1 MKNHEIF
8 SDLKV
13 LAPVVVRI
21 DGRDFKHE
29 LKRLSL
35 EKPYDERFARAMADS
50 SELFLKKSGIEPLFL
65 YTFSDEVNIFFLGNL
80 PFNGRLEK
88 LDSVIPSFFS
98 SALTVFLDLKSAIS
112 FDSRVIP
119 ICQDNLNEYMA
130 WRQAEAWRNHINSYA
145 YYTLIESSG
154 KREAI
159 KKLKGMNSAQ
169 IHDMLFL
176 RGINL
181 NNTPKWQ
188 RRGILVA
195 KESYEKEGYNPKLD
209 KKEITFRARVTQ
221 NWEVPIFRSE
231 DGKKFIEGLIG
242 GA

>member
-13 LAPVVVRI
+13 LAPIVVRI
-21 DGRDFKHE
+21 DGRNFKRE
-29 LKRLSL
+29 LNRLSL
-35 EKPYDERFARAMADS
+35 EKPYDKKFAKAMADS
-50 SELFLKKSGIEPLFL
+50 SELFLKKSGIDPHFL
-65 YTFSDEVNIFFLGNL
+65 YTFSDEINIFFFGNI
-80 PFNGRLEK
+80 PFNNRLEK

-119 ICQDNLNEYMA
+119 ICSDDLNEYLA

-145 YYTLIESSG
+145 YYTLLESSC

-159 KKLKGMNSAQ
+159 KKLRGMNSAQ

-181 NNTPKWQ
+181 NNTPEWQ
-188 RRGILVA
+188 RRGIIVA
-195 KESYEKEGYNPKLD
+195 KKVYEKEGYNPKLD
-209 KKEITFRARVTQ
+209 KKETTSRNRIIQ
-221 NWEVPIFRSE
+221 NWEIPIFRSA
-231 DGKKFIEGLIG
+231 DGKKFIEGLIEG
-242 GA
+242 V